1 MSAAHRQIVAIIG
14 DPFYTLTNRLVDAV
28 GNDSTTAVFHLDTK
42 YYQAHVGVRQ
52 FNTGADLLKMKR
64 QNPDLMIG
72 AIILKLGTKDEL
84 EIMESVVKKVDCDS
98 HVLVV
103 DNCMHD
109 DLNFAQSWAHSF
121 RFELVILN
129 PDPSQREEAKSL
141 SEKCGIA
148 RVVEVIENVAW
159 QLKKDNFKKIT
170 GKQGLDRLLA
180 IIEAMSESSE
190 DSDLEP
196 DEEDKEAIWQA
207 FSSCG
212 IPPQTSETTSSSSV
226 SKERECEATV
236 SVDVTIVKNERK
248 PDQWFSGLLDNKA
261 KGVSDCDIPES
272 TDFNFFQAIK
282 DITGK
287 QGLDRLLA
295 IIEAMSESSED
306 SDLEPDEEDKEAIWQ
321 AFSSC
326 GIPPQT
332 SETTS
337 SSSVSK
343 ERECEATVSVDVT
356 IVKNERK
363 PDQWF
368 SGLLDNKAK
377 GVSDCD
383 IPESTDFNFFQA
395 IKDTRDANMKLLDPA
410 KRADNAAALLSKIV
424 DLNME
429 DKDEA
434 RDKKNQ

>member
-1 MSAAHRQIVAIIG
+1 MLLVMTARQ
-14 DPFYTLTNRLVDAV
+14 PFSIWIPSITKLT
-28 GNDSTTAVFHLDTK
+28 
-42 YYQAHVGVRQ
+42 
-52 FNTGADLLKMKR
+52 
-64 QNPDLMIG
+64 
-72 AIILKLGTKDEL
+72 LGTKDEL

-103 DNCMHD
+103 DHCMHD

-196 DEEDKEAIWQA
+196 DDEDKEAIWQA

-212 IPPQTSETTSSSSV
+212 IPPQTPETTSSSSV
-226 SKERECEATV
+226 SKDRECEATV

-248 PDQWFSGLLDNKA
+248 PDQWFSGLL
-261 KGVSDCDIPES
+261 E
-272 TDFNFFQAIK
+272 
-282 DITGK
+282 
-287 QGLDRLLA
+287 
-295 IIEAMSESSED
+295 
-306 SDLEPDEEDKEAIWQ
+306 
-321 AFSSC
+321 
-326 GIPPQT
+326 
-332 SETTS
+332 
-337 SSSVSK
+337 
-343 ERECEATVSVDVT
+343 
-356 IVKNERK
+356 
-363 PDQWF
+363 
-368 SGLLDNKAK
+368 NKAK

>member
-1 MSAAHRQIVAIIG
+1 
-14 DPFYTLTNRLVDAV
+14 LTNRLVDAV

-52 FNTGADLLKMKR
+52 FNTGADLCWVKGGPKS
-64 QNPDLMIG
+64 DFMIIHHSHSNG
-72 AIILKLGTKDEL
+72 DIIMLPRLGTKDEL

-282 DITGK
+282 D
-287 QGLDRLLA
+287 
-295 IIEAMSESSED
+295 
-306 SDLEPDEEDKEAIWQ
+306 
-321 AFSSC
+321 
-326 GIPPQT
+326 
-332 SETTS
+332 
-337 SSSVSK
+337 
-343 ERECEATVSVDVT
+343 
-356 IVKNERK
+356 
-363 PDQWF
+363 
-368 SGLLDNKAK
+368 
-377 GVSDCD
+377 
-383 IPESTDFNFFQA
+383 
-395 IKDTRDANMKLLDPA
+395 TRDANMKLLDPA